1 MSITYVVG
9 VVFPMNRSYLHFF
22 ACVLLCLSALGVSA
36 QEKDKSKLEERPI
49 HYQDIQAMLVFRS
62 RIKKS
67 DKQVA
72 NEIAAEIRRRTVEF
86 IITLEEE
93 KALRKIGAN
102 DELIDAIRNG
112 IPEEKRE
119 HVLKLEEMTRV
130 YVRFT
135 DNYYKKTIP
144 EIRIAIE
151 AGKEFIRLYGD
162 DPEVK
167 EQVDYL
173 RSTIPKLEKMIEIR
187 LQVSN

>member
-1 MSITYVVG
+1 M
-9 VVFPMNRSYLHFF
+9 
-22 ACVLLCLSALGVSA
+22 SALGVSA

>member
-1 MSITYVVG
+1 
-9 VVFPMNRSYLHFF
+9 
-22 ACVLLCLSALGVSA
+22 
-36 QEKDKSKLEERPI
+36 
-49 HYQDIQAMLVFRS
+49 MLVFRS